1 MNDPRFHA
9 EPVGHKKIM
18 TSDNTWLPYQCH
30 RNSILHAAEHIR
42 RQNEDKEDKLGREK
56 KNKIMEEEDEDQV
69 EKWNGGTR

>member
-1 MNDPRFHA
+1 M
-9 EPVGHKKIM
+9 
-18 TSDNTWLPYQCH
+18 
-30 RNSILHAAEHIR
+30 AAEHIR